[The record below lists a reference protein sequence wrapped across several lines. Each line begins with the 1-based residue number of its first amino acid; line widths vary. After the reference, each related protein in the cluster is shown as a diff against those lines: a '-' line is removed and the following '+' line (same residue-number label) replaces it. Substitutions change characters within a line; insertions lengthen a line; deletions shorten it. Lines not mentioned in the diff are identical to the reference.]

1 MLSIEDIYKEM
12 GKNIFICPLNI
23 DNFRDN
29 SIDLTASKF
38 AWNAKGGNL
47 TDKDE
52 KNITIPKY
60 QTACILTNEAI
71 YVTKRI
77 GGTYH
82 SRVSLVKRGLG
93 HIGTMLDPEYCGQSL
108 IVLQNMTDSDI
119 TIGVGERLVSLVF
132 YYLSTPIHEAVLAT
146 PPSHKDKVAKMDSDN
161 RYEKWLNDNQW
172 VNNPKL
178 LKRQF
183 KEKYSEAFNKNRTDY
198 ARKSFVKKLFTNKW
212 LIKYGICFVIIGV
225 ALLVIVSNFPPKDN
239 SEWRTI
245 LMPIAMFLIGSVVS
259 DIANRKGR

>member
-12 GKNIFICPLNI
+12 GKNIFVCPLSI

-52 KNITIPKY
+52 KNINIPPH

-82 SRVSLVKRGLG
+82 SRVSLAKRGLG

-108 IVLQNMTDSDI
+108 IVLHNMTDSDI
-119 TIGVGERLVSLVF
+119 TIGVGDRLVSLVF

-161 RYEKWLNDNQW
+161 RYEKWLNNNQW

-198 ARKSFVKKLFTNKW
+198 ARKSFVKKLFTNKMF
-212 LIKYGICFVIIGV
+212 IKYSMFFGIVGAAFFAINRWFTP
-225 ALLVIVSNFPPKDN
+225 SDN
-239 SEWRTI
+239 SEWSKYIFPAGTC
-245 LMPIAMFLIGSVVS
+245 LIGL
-259 DIANRKGR
+259 IANDTANGKRR